1 MKTTSAAGSGH
12 RGGAGNAGPFSSGRR
27 PNVPHATRRAPRR
40 LHRCPTGDPAPGSC
54 RRSRTQARAAV
65 PRRPSQLPVEAAVA
79 PRSTLLR
86 REYGAGCRHNPP
98 GVPAGG
104 ARKDTAGGGA
114 QGGRD
119 LGLRRAIGSARAH
132 RAEELAVDKKSVQS
146 WGPYRRV
153 GRRGP
158 GSRPRWCRPMS
169 SPPPRT
175 SRGAS
180 RSRIAGASFGR
191 GATAIWQCVQL
202 YK

>member
-1 MKTTSAAGSGH
+1 MRHPLPASQRDNTAGETPHSTCGGGRGEGGSCGEVVVVKTTSAAGSGH

-86 REYGAGCRHNPP
+86 REYGAGCRHNPHR
-98 GVPAGG
+98 VPAGG
-104 ARKDTAGGGA
+104 ARKVAAGGGA

-132 RAEELAVDKKSVQS
+132 RAEELAVDKKACK
-146 WGPYRRV
+146 V
-153 GRRGP
+153 GGL
-158 GSRPRWCRPMS
+158 
-169 SPPPRT
+169 T
-175 SRGAS
+175 
-180 RSRIAGASFGR
+180 
-191 GATAIWQCVQL
+191 VE
-202 YK
+202 